1 MIAKYNRWS
10 FLFGVPGIVLQFAG
24 VILADSDAARPLE
37 VGEMRVEWG
46 PSLIKFG
53 ILFWTAGL
61 ASYAMAKKR
70 ASWWGLF
77 GLLGLPGLFSP
88 YLTFLSLLGL
98 VILALLKDRSGE
110 PAVPVEPGPPDR

>member
-10 FLFGVPGIVLQFAG
+10 VLFGVLGIVLQIAG
-24 VILADSDAARPLE
+24 VILADSDAARPLT
-37 VGEMRVEWG
+37 VRDMRVEWG

-53 ILFWTAGL
+53 VLFWTAGL

-77 GLLGLPGLFSP
+77 GFLGLPGLYNP

-98 VILALLKDRSGE
+98 VVLALLRDRSGGSTAVGE
-110 PAVPVEPGPPDR
+110 PSPADW